1 MFKLHKSSK
10 MTYFLIPDQTYV
22 AKWLELIK
30 SCQKRDDPI
39 SKWHLLNTKPALL
52 LNCLLHR
59 DLPFFKNE
67 LLVIRC
73 SYVIILFLIFFSI
86 DIKCVIAPFAVVS
99 PGVQNLRYWKPDYQ
113 LFLTFIIVLMFL
125 LYNECKQVIVI
136 KYWQF

>member
-1 MFKLHKSSK
+1 

-39 SKWHLLNTKPALL
+39 SKWHLINTIPTLL

-59 DLPFFKNE
+59 YLPFFKNE

-73 SYVIILFLIFFSI
+73 PYVIIWFLIFFSI

-99 PGVQNLRYWKPDYQ
+99 PGVQNLSILKTRLSTVSYLYYC
-113 LFLTFIIVLMFL
+113 INVL

>member
-99 PGVQNLRYWKPDYQ
+99 PGVQNLSILKTR
-113 LFLTFIIVLMFL
+113 LTFIIVLMFL